1 MTQKGAEERNGEA
14 EKVPEIS
21 DWLDSEVLV
30 LAMIVSRVLA
40 GSLSGII

>member
-30 LAMIVSRVLA
+30 LAMNRLQ
-40 GSLSGII
+40 SLGG